1 MTRVIGKE
9 KFRGYYHK
17 KMKQFIIFTLLRGSL
32 RREEP
37 SLFAMVALI
46 GDKTIAKVYLSLRSR
61 MSHGWLSRLVTVI
74 DVETP
79 MNNVL
84 PDQLKT
90 VEQIESKLKGYVLPY
105 LTLAFK

>member
-1 MTRVIGKE
+1 
-9 KFRGYYHK
+9 
-17 KMKQFIIFTLLRGSL
+17 
-32 RREEP
+32 
-37 SLFAMVALI
+37 
-46 GDKTIAKVYLSLRSR
+46 

-74 DVETP
+74 DVETA

-84 PDQLKT
+84 QDQLKT